1 MTVSV
6 ASIQC
11 LPDELL
17 LRLLLHVAA
26 DGAGVHHLLA
36 AARVSRRWARV
47 ARDPRLWRAVTIT
60 QVLLS
65 EGVTSRRGNWRMF
78 HCAGVPDRWPGS
90 VSRQRDGAGGRGA
103 RWESVTG
110 TQQDTVMVM
119 ALICG
124 S

>member
-6 ASIQC
+6 ASIQR

-65 EGVTSRRGNWRMF
+65 EGVTSRRGNWR
-78 HCAGVPDRWPGS
+78 
-90 VSRQRDGAGGRGA
+90 
-103 RWESVTG
+103 
-110 TQQDTVMVM
+110 
-119 ALICG
+119 LL
-124 S
+124 

>member
-1 MTVSV
+1 MTVSDV
-6 ASIQC
+6 SSIQR

-26 DGAGVHHLLA
+26 AGAGVHHLLA

-78 HCAGVPDRWPGS
+78 HCAGVPDRGPGS
-90 VSRQRDGAGGRGA
+90 VSRRRGGAGGRGA
-103 RWESVTG
+103 RWDLQLPAHSR
-110 TQQDTVMVM
+110 TQ
-119 ALICG
+119 LWLWP
-124 S
+124 

>member
-6 ASIQC
+6 ASIQR

-17 LRLLLHVAA
+17 LRLLLHVSA

-65 EGVTSRRGNWRMF
+65 EGVTSRRRNWRLLY
-78 HCAGVPDRWPGS
+78 CAGFPDRGPDS
-90 VSRQRDGAGGRGA
+90 VSRRRGGAGVRGA
-103 RWESVTG
+103 RWDLQLPAHSR
-110 TQQDTVMVM
+110 TQ
-119 ALICG
+119 LWLWP
-124 S
+124 

>member
-1 MTVSV
+1 MMTVSV
-6 ASIQC
+6 ASIQR

-17 LRLLLHVAA
+17 LRLLLLVAA

-65 EGVTSRRGNWRMF
+65 EGVTSRRGNWRLF
-78 HCAGVPDRWPGS
+78 HCAGVPDRGTGS
-90 VSRQRDGAGGRGA
+90 VSRRRGGAGGRGA
-103 RWESVTG
+103 RW
-110 TQQDTVMVM
+110 D
-119 ALICG
+119 L
-124 S
+124 